1 MVRVLVFLL
10 LTAIAAPSADVYY
23 LLWFDTEDYLDPKA
37 DEAAKQL
44 ALGLAERGVRGTFK
58 IVGEKARVLERRNRR
73 DVIAAM
79 SLHDIGY
86 HSENHSIPPQPALYL
101 SKHGWLDG
109 IEEFARREGPGVDDM
124 KRIFGTDPSC
134 YGQPGNS
141 WGPQS
146 NPALRRMGIRVYM
159 DEARQIGLP
168 SQQPFWYG
176 GLLHVFNLRQFSVR
190 TELNDPAKVPEAK
203 AKFDAAVAELQK
215 RGGGVIQTYYHPTEF
230 VATEFWDGV
239 NFRHGANP
247 APEQYRLPKSRTAE
261 SSAQAYRLFFDFV
274 DHVRKTKG
282 VRIVTAR
289 EILQLVETEPAKTTG
304 RKLADQIDIDGDASA
319 ADQLLVLLG
328 ISPRHVDGPAQ
339 RSATTLKSTEIER
352 WAFERAKA
360 DAKDFITR
368 HGRLPD
374 HVWIGPET
382 LALPDFAATLAA
394 DTRSGPVL
402 VKRGQLAIEKYVA
415 KDPRK
420 SYDWVIHPETFA
432 PESLLEMARLQAWTL
447 RPARLRFP

>member
-1 MVRVLVFLL
+1 MVRVFAFLL
-10 LTAIAAPSADVYY
+10 LTALAARPADVYY

-44 ALGLAERGVRGTFK
+44 ALGLAERGVRATFK

-79 SLHDIGY
+79 ALHDIGY

-109 IEEFARREGPGVDDM
+109 IEEFGRREGPGLEEM

-168 SQQPFWYG
+168 SMQPFWYG

-190 TELNDPAKVPEAK
+190 TELNDPAKVGEAK
-203 AKFDAAVAELQK
+203 SKFDAAVSELKK

-247 APEQYRLPKSRTAE
+247 APEQYKLPRSRTAE
-261 SSAQAYRLFFDFV
+261 SSAQAYRLFYEFV
-274 DHVRKTKG
+274 DHVRKTPG

-289 EILQLVETEPAKTTG
+289 EILQLVDTDPAKTTG
-304 RKLADQIDIDGDASA
+304 RKLAEAIDIDGDASA
-319 ADQLLVLLG
+319 ADQLLSLLAMT
-328 ISPRHVDGPAQ
+328 PRYVDGPAM
-339 RSATTLKSTEIER
+339 RGVTTLKTTEIER

-360 DAKDFITR
+360 DARDFIQR
-368 HGRLPD
+368 NGRLPD

-394 DTRSGPVL
+394 DGRMGPVKL
-402 VKRGQLAIEKYVA
+402 VRGKLDIEKYVA
-415 KDPRK
+415 KDARK

-432 PESLLEMARLQAWTL
+432 PDSLLELARLQAWTL